1 MIRYQFMRFPG
12 GRPKAFTL
20 SYDDDVATNVRFA
33 DTISSYGLKCTFNL
47 NLPSTPQ
54 LPEKDIREH
63 IVDAGHEIAVHG
75 KYHRAEGS
83 QRPVDAIRDVLD
95 CRLGLE
101 QTYGRIV
108 RGMAYPD
115 TGIRILNREMSYERI
130 KSYLTDLDI
139 AYARSLG
146 GDNDRFE
153 LPLDFHAWMPNA
165 HHDNPEIFSLID
177 KFLAL
182 DFSENTYQATLHP
195 RLLYIWGHSYEFD
208 RKNNWEHLDRICER
222 IAHRDDIWYAT
233 NGEIYDYVKA
243 YESLVWSA
251 DGTMVYN
258 PTLHEL
264 FFVIDR
270 KPYCVKPG
278 ETLRIEA

>member
-33 DTISSYGLKCTFNL
+33 DTVSSYGLKCTFNL

-63 IVDAGHEIAVHG
+63 IVEAGHEIAVHG

-101 QTYGRIV
+101 KTYGRIV

-139 AYARSLG
+139 VYARSLG

-165 HHDNPEIFSLID
+165 HHDNPEIFSMID
-177 KFLAL
+177 KFLTL
-182 DFSENTYQATLHP
+182 DFSEKSYQATLHP

-208 RKNNWEHLDRICER
+208 RKNNWEHLDRICEK
-222 IAHRDDIWYAT
+222 IAGHDDIWYAT

-251 DGTMVYN
+251 DGLMVYN
-258 PTLHEL
+258 PTLFEV

-270 KPYCVKPG
+270 KPYSVKSG
-278 ETLRIEA
+278 ETLVIEE